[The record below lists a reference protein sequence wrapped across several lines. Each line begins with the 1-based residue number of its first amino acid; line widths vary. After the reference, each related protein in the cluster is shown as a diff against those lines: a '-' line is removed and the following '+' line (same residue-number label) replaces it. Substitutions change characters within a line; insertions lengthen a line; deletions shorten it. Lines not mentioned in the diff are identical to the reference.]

1 LVAIPRE
8 VGCDERVKPSGRRY
22 SKRVGVLLGI
32 GLLVVIGAMVYPFRA
47 HDYELQLLLV
57 LPVVFA
63 GALSGRTAALVTA
76 VPAVVMFH
84 YVTQAPSERIT
95 LGEDAIALGT
105 FLASALAVGIA
116 VGNRADRLEAAAQRE
131 EERRVN
137 DLLEQVA
144 AKESRVT
151 LLEQID
157 QQRAALLR
165 SISHDLRSPLATIT
179 AVASDL
185 RDDDDVDVI
194 TRHELLDTVSDEA
207 QRLDRLVGNLLN
219 MSRIHSGSL
228 RVEAQPVDMGEI
240 VNVTAIRLRRVFT
253 DVQLHVEIPPAL
265 ALVDGDPVLL
275 EQVVSNLLVNAATYA
290 PPGSTVTTQLCSHGR
305 DEVVLRVTDHGA
317 GVRDEDVEHL
327 FEPFWKG
334 PASRSSGLGLAIVKA
349 VVDAHRGSI
358 TVTDTPGGGATFEVH
373 LPARCDESY
382 EVTGDG

>member
-1 LVAIPRE
+1 
-8 VGCDERVKPSGRRY
+8 
-22 SKRVGVLLGI
+22 
-32 GLLVVIGAMVYPFRA
+32 
-47 HDYELQLLLV
+47 
-57 LPVVFA
+57 
-63 GALSGRTAALVTA
+63 
-76 VPAVVMFH
+76 
-84 YVTQAPSERIT
+84 
-95 LGEDAIALGT
+95 
-105 FLASALAVGIA
+105 
-116 VGNRADRLEAAAQRE
+116 
-131 EERRVN
+131 
-137 DLLEQVA
+137 
-144 AKESRVT
+144 VT

-157 QQRAALLR
+157 HQRAALLR

-185 RDDDDVDVI
+185 RDDDDVDVA

-240 VNVTAIRLRRVFT
+240 VNVTAMRLRRVFT
-253 DVQLHVEIPPAL
+253 DVLLHVELPPAL

-275 EQVVSNLLVNAATYA
+275 EQVVSNCWSTPRRMHRRARRSRRALLERPRRGRAACDR
-290 PPGSTVTTQLCSHGR
+290 PWP
-305 DEVVLRVTDHGA
+305 

-358 TVTDTPGGGATFEVH
+358 GGGRHAGGGATFEVS
-373 LPARCDESY
+373 LPPVATSR
-382 EVTGDG
+382 TR